1 MELSFILNLVV
12 ARWVYIS
19 AKTHKIVLKCNSY
32 SMYIKKLSS
41 QAIHSSKAGMNQYLR
56 VNGRVKSVRMEYRCS
71 HRGSWRICLN
81 TSVSLWMPLSWTTEN
96 NSIIFYLKV
105 LILFFSVSLY
115 KCNTKP
121 KDAKECKQKVILPL
135 FSPLTF

>member
-1 MELSFILNLVV
+1 MELSFILNVLV
-12 ARWVYIS
+12 ATWVCLS
-19 AKTHKIVLKCNSY
+19 AKTRKIVLKNSSY

-96 NSIIFYLKV
+96 NSIIFYLNA
-105 LILFFSVSLY
+105 LLY
-115 KCNTKP
+115 WSAFHFIHVVQNPKMLKNT
-121 KDAKECKQKVILPL
+121 KQKVILPW